1 MNKKLIAAVAAVGA
15 IALAASW
22 EVAQAA
28 PCNCSGLSGADMG
41 SCVAAEAEGRCSGG
55 PQQAA
60 PQPAAPAALP
70 PAALPAAPAAPP
82 PAAPAAPPPSAPA
95 APPPSAPASPP
106 PSAPA
111 APPPSAP
118 AGLPPGSCQIGTGT
132 CNLNQPYTQ
141 APGQLGV
148 EGWEIPIGPEGSQ

>member
-95 APPPSAPASPP
+95 
-106 PSAPA
+106 
-111 APPPSAP
+111 
-118 AGLPPGSCQIGTGT
+118 GLPPGSCQIGTGT

>member
-95 APPPSAPASPP
+95 SPP